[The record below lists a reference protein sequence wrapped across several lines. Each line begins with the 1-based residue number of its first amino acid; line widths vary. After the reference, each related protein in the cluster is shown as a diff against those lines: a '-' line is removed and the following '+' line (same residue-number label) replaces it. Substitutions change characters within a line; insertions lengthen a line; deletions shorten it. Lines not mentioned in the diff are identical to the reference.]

1 MARWTWLYGETGTV
15 TRVGDY
21 EVVCGRYGFPLR
33 VGTAEVRYGRFR
45 RLLAIGSAD
54 ATFNWR
60 GYLLELSADTLTEA
74 EWIAFFLW
82 YKAKFWQMTEN
93 WNV

>member
-1 MARWTWLYGETGTV
+1 MKITYPLPRTRITHIGEHPV
-15 TRVGDY
+15 TYRSG
-21 EVVCGRYGFPLR
+21 
-33 VGTAEVRYGRFR
+33 GTAEVRYGRFR

-74 EWIAFFLW
+74 EWIAFCLW
-82 YKAKFWQMTEN
+82 YKAKFWQMAEN